1 MSLTTIEESSG
12 GIREISLESK
22 LLSERRIFL
31 GDITRESADE
41 FTKAVMYLARSNE
54 PISVYINSFGGEVN
68 SGLLICDVIKGCGV
82 PVCTYCTG
90 CAYSMA
96 AIILAC
102 GTKGKRF
109 ILPHSRVLIHEP
121 LLADGLSGS
130 ATSISMISDTVIEV
144 RNTVN
149 GVLAEHT
156 GKTLEEVNKATAFD
170 NFMDAKQAVSF
181 GICDKITNRLF

>member
-1 MSLTTIEESSG
+1 MSLTTIEETSG
-12 GIREISLESK
+12 GIREVMLESK
-22 LLSERRIFL
+22 LLAERKLFL

-41 FTKAVMYLARSNE
+41 FTKAMMYLSRSNE

-68 SGLLICDVIKGCGV
+68 SGLLICDIMKGCGV
-82 PVCTYCTG
+82 PINTYCVA

-96 AIILAC
+96 AVILAC
-102 GTKGKRF
+102 GTKGSRF
-109 ILPHSRVLIHEP
+109 ILPHSHVLIHEP
-121 LLADGLSGS
+121 LLADGLGGS
-130 ATSISMISDTVIEV
+130 ASSISMISDKVIEV

-170 NFMDAKQAVSF
+170 NFMTAKQAVEF
-181 GICDKITNRLF
+181 GICDKITNKLS

>member
-12 GIREISLESK
+12 GVREISLESK
-22 LLSERRIFL
+22 LLAERKLFL
-31 GDITRESADE
+31 GDITRQCADD
-41 FTKAVMYLARSNE
+41 FTKAMMYLARSDE
-54 PISVYINSFGGEVN
+54 PISVYINSFGGEVD
-68 SGLLICDVIKGCGV
+68 SGLLICDVMRGCGV
-82 PVCTYCTG
+82 PVNTYCAG

-96 AIILAC
+96 AVILAA
-102 GTKGKRF
+102 GTKGRRF

-121 LLADGLSGS
+121 LLAEGFGGS
-130 ATSISMISDTVIEV
+130 ATSISMISDKVIEV

-170 NFMDAKQAVSF
+170 NFMSAEQAVSF
-181 GICDKITNRLF
+181 GICDKIVDSLL

>member
-1 MSLTTIEESSG
+1 MSLTTIEECSG
-12 GIREISLESK
+12 GIREVSLESR
-22 LLSERRIFL
+22 LLSERRLFL

-41 FTKAVMYLARSNE
+41 FTKAMMYLSRTDE

-68 SGLLICDVIKGCGV
+68 SGLLICDIMKGCNAQIN
-82 PVCTYCTG
+82 TYCVG

-96 AIILAC
+96 AVILAC
-102 GTKGKRF
+102 GTKGNRY

-121 LLADGLSGS
+121 LLTDGFGGS
-130 ATSISMISDTVIEV
+130 ATSISMISDTVIAM

-156 GKTLEEVNKATAFD
+156 GKTLEEVNKATVFD
-170 NFMDAKQAVSF
+170 NFMNAKQAVSF
-181 GICDKITNRLF
+181 GICDKITDRLF